1 MKLFYIPITN
11 RESVKNYTNTIKER
25 VNYKKETVSKY
36 TNNLYGVWGFKTGK
50 SNMRNYNLISEGD
63 IVFFRTNDEE
73 KYECFDGF
81 GRVIKK

>member
-36 TNNLYGVWGFKTGK
+36 TNNLYGVWGFKCG
-50 SNMRNYNLISEGD
+50 G
-63 IVFFRTNDEE
+63 
-73 KYECFDGF
+73 
-81 GRVIKK
+81 